1 MQTFGETTGSGG
13 AKFSID
19 EFIENLKSAVS
30 LPKLTDF
37 QSAITELDFSSR
49 QILKTFTQ
57 GRERMIELTQAAA
70 DAVPQVLRLGGSLQD
85 VTNNIIAVANAS
97 RRNVV
102 ASTEEIETLYSAY
115 KTLGLEAENLTN
127 AFLNVGMAAKD
138 IRGGLEGSVEY
149 VQSIGGNASQVVKLM
164 VDNMDQLNR
173 YQFDG
178 GVKGLTKMAAQA
190 SMLRFDMN
198 QTFQLAEKVLNP
210 ESAIEVAS
218 AFQRLGVSIGNLV
231 DPFQLMNQSI
241 NDPGGIQ
248 NSLAEMTKQ
257 FSYFDEKTKT
267 FKINPQG
274 VLTLN
279 EIAQQTGMSASELRK
294 MSVAA
299 ADLDRRL
306 SAVSSAG
313 LQIAS
318 EEDKQYLANIARIT
332 EQGTY
337 EVTVKDEK
345 SGKLITKDL
354 TDVTQTEFDKL
365 IKEQKEGPKTLEEL
379 ARSQMTISESINAD
393 VSAIKNKIVGGVASA
408 EPVQNAIEG
417 FRSFINKLGG
427 NVSNIGSTAAVRG
440 RVEQAF
446 EGAKSL
452 KDEYIASK
460 DKGAVIRKYL
470 DSLGVEFKEIKGEL
484 STAFNKALK
493 DTQSQLSED
502 RPGEAPYKKGMDALL
517 GVIPGYGK
525 TTTAAATAQEA
536 MTKEKSDKAQAA
548 TQQIAQ
554 QYGAQATTKL
564 EMGGKLVIDV
574 NINGNQ
580 TFTNEQKQQ
589 LVQSI
594 TTEVRKLGFQN
605 YMVNMNN
612 ASNAKATKAPV
623 STVFIP

>member
-1 MQTFGETTGSGG
+1 MQTYGETTGAGG
-13 AKFSID
+13 GKQSIE
-19 EFIENLKSAVS
+19 EFFANLEATLS
-30 LPKLTDF
+30 LPKLSDF
-37 QSAITELDFSSR
+37 QSAIVELDNSSR
-49 QILKTFTQ
+49 QIIKTFTQ
-57 GRERMIELTQAAA
+57 GRERMLELTQAAA

-97 RRNVV
+97 KRNVV
-102 ASTEEIETLYSAY
+102 ASTKEIETLYAAY

-279 EIAQQTGMSASELRK
+279 EIAQQTGISASELRK

-379 ARSQMTISESINAD
+379 ARSQMTITESINAD

-452 KDEYIASK
+452 KDEFISSK

-470 DSLGVEFKEIKGEL
+470 DSLGGEFKEIKGEL

-502 RPGEAPYKKGMDALL
+502 RPGEAPYKKYMDKLL
-517 GVIPGYGK
+517 GTIPGSEK
-525 TTTAAATAQEA
+525 TTTAAAAAQSGMNTKQKELADQAIKNTTATGTQTTTTIKIEGGV
-536 MTKEKSDKAQAA
+536 TVKLDLPSNFNQLA
-548 TQQIAQ
+548 TDQQMKI
-554 QYGAQATTKL
+554 L
-564 EMGGKLVIDV
+564 DSVF
-574 NINGNQ
+574 NS
-580 TFTNEQKQQ
+580 QKFQQ
-589 LVQSI
+589 LIIS
-594 TTEVRKLGFQN
+594 
-605 YMVNMNN
+605 N
-612 ASNAKATKAPV
+612 ASPQSATKAPV
-623 STVFIP
+623 SKSFTP